1 MRYLEN
7 SIGVEVIILSERRV
21 LTIQEY
27 GHIKIK
33 LKELMEERGLR
44 RGALSRMTGVRFE
57 VIDKWAK
64 GKVERMDLDVL
75 ARICFVLDCKV
86 SDILEYE
93 E

>member
-1 MRYLEN
+1 MFEKT
-7 SIGVEVIILSERRV
+7 V
-21 LTIQEY
+21 LTIREY

-33 LKELMEERGLR
+33 LGDYMEERDINR
-44 RGALSRMTGVRFE
+44 NTLSRLTGIRFE
-57 VIDKWAK
+57 VIDKWSK
-64 GKVERMDLDVL
+64 GAVERMDLDVL

>member
-1 MRYLEN
+1 MLEKT
-7 SIGVEVIILSERRV
+7 I
-21 LTIQEY
+21 LTIREY

-33 LKELMEERGLR
+33 LGELMEKRDINR
-44 RGALSRMTGVRFE
+44 NTLSRQTGVRFE

-86 SDILEYE
+86 SDILEYTE
-93 E
+93 K